1 MTGHHHHVTKPD
13 FFSLIF
19 FVSFLHHQPQHI
31 QPLNMASATTII
43 EKTPKL
49 VEMISEAE
57 RQLITHE
64 KSEQRDPR
72 ALLEILLPKM
82 VSQPPLF
89 MFGKT
94 AQCRSRQRSS
104 ILLSHTR
111 EKPTFEVRFW
121 AQYFG
126 GLPMRYRACCR
137 LTEATS
143 PLSCRTIGLGR

>member
-1 MTGHHHHVTKPD
+1 
-13 FFSLIF
+13 
-19 FVSFLHHQPQHI
+19 
-31 QPLNMASATTII
+31 MASTATII
-43 EKTPKL
+43 KKTPKL
-49 VEMISEAE
+49 TEMISEAE
-57 RQLITHE
+57 QQLITLE
-64 KSEQRDPR
+64 KEQRDPR

-94 AQCRSRQRSS
+94 AQCRSRQQSS
-104 ILLSHTR
+104 ILLSHTH